1 MGDYADLIVKAAA
14 LQGRVAALQG
24 RVAELERTIASVQAV
39 ATMWRE
45 AVEERTRER
54 DEDTER
60 YQRRVQALEGHLDA
74 SIAREDNLQRAN
86 AGLQKRLAELES
98 ARDEARRIARRVRDL
113 AWEWDLDAASATKLR
128 NLEEET
134 PWIRGGEQ
142 FHPTEEGLA
151 DE

>member
-1 MGDYADLIVKAAA
+1 MGDWKATAMEYAAA
-14 LQGRVAALQG
+14 LEAQTQKAERLQAEVGRLV
-24 RVAELERTIASVQAV
+24 RVGH
-39 ATMWRE
+39 
-45 AVEERTRER
+45 
-54 DEDTER
+54 EDTER